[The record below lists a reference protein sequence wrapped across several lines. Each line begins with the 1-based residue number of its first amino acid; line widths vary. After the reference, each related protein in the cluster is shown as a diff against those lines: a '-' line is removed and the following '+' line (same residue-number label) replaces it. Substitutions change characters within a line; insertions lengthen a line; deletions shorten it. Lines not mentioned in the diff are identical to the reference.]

1 MASSNQYSRGLK
13 FILASLVLLFFL
25 AITVESR
32 AVSLSAPLTPESTG
46 RVNKANRK
54 FVGEAIAYVSLRGKN
69 AFGLSIIAVANINP
83 KKISRVSVYY
93 TSSKKTIANLKY
105 IKANGLY
112 TFDDRVNYT
121 VGTAIH
127 EHKTRVGVWLKKG
140 KKKEALALSGPLA
153 NSRTTFLSYLQA
165 SQLVA
170 TPSGTAKNDA
180 FGVVHCSTTDSVTYF
195 VTAVVNHD
203 LDERVTEISL
213 RGPAPTGADNEAF
226 KITLSTLDHGAKIVN
241 FAVNSTVF
249 YWISNDLTYLVIKTT
264 KNPSGALRGQITPM
278 TTPRARIPVFRNGQT
293 QAFDGIGVTF
303 LDDGSTVIGNL
314 KLALLSGGARPSN
327 KTIGQLDERVAYF
340 VSNNVSNFD
349 NKFRFALPTTINNR
363 FDTRGAVVVFTVAAE
378 VADTNKWNV
387 GLFNQANNVI
397 DSPFTIPGFG
407 NKTYTT
413 VTADLSP
420 SNFPDFL
427 GPQGIYVQVR
437 GSAVA
442 NPLYVDRFYTIY
454 YVCSAYVNDLVR
466 TIFFKGSNAEN
477 SRR

>member
-46 RVNKANRK
+46 KVNKANK
-54 FVGEAIAYVSLRGKN
+54 NFVGEAIAYVSLRGKN
-69 AFGLSIIAVANINP
+69 AFGLSMIAVANINP

-93 TSSKKTIANLKY
+93 TSNKKVIANLQLVD
-105 IKANGLY
+105 GLY
-112 TFDDRVNYT
+112 AYDQRINYT

-127 EHKTRVGVWLKKG
+127 EHKTSVGVWLKKG
-140 KKKEALALSGPLA
+140 KKKETLVISGPLA
-153 NSRTTFLSYLQA
+153 NSRTTFLSYLQS
-165 SQLVA
+165 SQLVTA
-170 TPSGTAKNDA
+170 PSGTAKNDA
-180 FGVVHCSTTDSVTYF
+180 FGVVHCSTNDSVTYY

-203 LDERVTEISL
+203 LDEKVTEVSI
-213 RGPAPTGADNEAF
+213 RGPAPSGADNENF
-226 KITLSTLDHGAKIVN
+226 KITLATLDQGAKIVK

-249 YWISNDLTYLVIKTT
+249 YWISNDLTYFVIKTT
-264 KNPSGALRGQITPM
+264 KNPSGALRGQVTPM
-278 TTPRARIPVFRNGQT
+278 TVPRARIPVFPNGAT
-293 QAFDGIGVTF
+293 QNFDGIGVTF

-327 KTIGQLDERVAYF
+327 KTIGQLDDRVAYF
-340 VSNNVSNFD
+340 VSNNGSNFD

-387 GLFNQANNVI
+387 GLFNQANNAI

-413 VTADLSP
+413 VTADLAP

-427 GPQGIYVQVR
+427 GPKGVYVEVR

-454 YVCSAYVNDLVR
+454 YICSAYANDIVR
-466 TIFFKGSNAEN
+466 TIFFKGSSAQN